1 MKEKS
6 KLIGKK
12 CFGKTNKILI
22 CIIIIILILLVTFII
37 QKNKVKQ
44 RNVIEHNLQIEKLE
58 QKIEKQVN
66 IVKIEGNTI
75 YITLKFVSNINNL
88 EYIVYPDGN
97 EIKLQKQTKILAI
110 DYQLENRKEY
120 KFIAKANDS
129 QEVEF
134 IIIVDKDML
143 PKININEEKYATI
156 TTQGVV
162 LQQIITMDITEGY
175 KTMYSLDNKKT
186 WHEYTGEIKT
196 INVNE
201 VIGKKIPI
209 KEEYKNV
216 ITLEKRVNIPKVVL
230 AEDAIG
236 PLAYDNNEETYV
248 EKSGYIKIDNE
259 MEGFKIK
266 ILSNKVTVRWTKEDK
281 STYIDRSKIINNSTQ
296 SQRNGTILTIPEGA
310 VYLKFSGTN
319 IKLKVVQVIPSV
331 NFYPTEIGIKEL
343 TISAKTIKFGPDVT
357 YKYYLGNVLKQTT
370 KQSTYKFTGLTPY
383 YDNEIKVIAEDSNG
397 NKDTTIKQIRTKP
410 EEGILQFMA
419 SDAIKSSN
427 QAYVRP
433 INGIPSYTFE
443 ILYLDQSNISNYGT
457 YNQSTNTY
465 TITKNMNL
473 GTAEMS
479 KMAVLKCDG
488 NLTINSGVT
497 ITAASSYNIEDATGI
512 ATKVKGIFICCTGTF
527 TNNGTITQ
535 SGRGTYKTAGQ
546 SLYLW
551 KNPNETLEYVPAY
564 GGAGSGSH
572 YKNGCTAGNVSI
584 ESRGTG
590 RRRIRTY
597 LYKSC

>member
-1 MKEKS
+1 MKEKGEF
-6 KLIGKK
+6 IGKK
-12 CFGKTNKILI
+12 YFLKTNKIII
-22 CIIIIILILLVTFII
+22 CIIMVISILSVTFII
-37 QKNKVKQ
+37 QRNKVKQ
-44 RNVIEHNLQIEKLE
+44 QNEIEHNLQIEKLE
-58 QKIEKQVN
+58 QKIEKEVN

-75 YITLKFVSNINNL
+75 YITLKFVSSINNL

-97 EIKLQKQTKILAI
+97 KIELQKQTKILAI

-143 PKININEEKYATI
+143 PKINVNEEKYATI

-162 LQQIITMDITEGY
+162 LQQIITMDTTEGY

-201 VIGKKIPI
+201 VIGQKIPI

-216 ITLEKRVNIPKVVL
+216 ITLEKRVSIPKVVL

-236 PLAYDNNEETYV
+236 PLAYDSNEETFV
-248 EKSGYIKIDNE
+248 EETGYIKIDKE
-259 MEGFKIK
+259 MQGFKIK
-266 ILSNKVTVRWTKEDK
+266 ILSNKVSIRWTKEDK
-281 STYIDRSKIINNSTQ
+281 STIVDRTKIINST
-296 SQRNGTILTIPEGA
+296 SASERNGTILTIPEEA
-310 VYLKFSGTN
+310 AYLRVNKNSTN
-319 IKLKVVQVIPSV
+319 MKLKEIQVIPSV
-331 NFYPTEIGIKEL
+331 NFYPSEVGIKEL
-343 TISAKTIKFGPDVT
+343 TISAKTIKFSGDVT
-357 YKYYLGNVLKQTT
+357 YKYYVGNELKQTT
-370 KQSTYKFTGLTPY
+370 KQNLYKYTSLTPY
-383 YDNEIKVIAEDSNG
+383 YENEIKVIAEDANG
-397 NKDTTIKQIRTKP
+397 NKDTTIKKIRTKP
-410 EEGILQFMA
+410 EEGILQLIA
-419 SDAIKSSN
+419 SDAIKASN

-473 GTAEMS
+473 GTAQMS

-497 ITAASSYNIEDATGI
+497 ITAASAYNIEDATGI

-535 SGRGTYKTAGQ
+535 SGRGTYKTTGQ

-551 KNPNETLEYVPAY
+551 KNLNETLEYVPAY
-564 GGAGSGSH
+564 GGTGSGNH
-572 YKNGCTAGNVSI
+572 YKNGCTNGNVSI

-590 RRRIRTY
+590 RRWLRTY
-597 LYKSC
+597 LY

>member
-6 KLIGKK
+6 KFIGNKY
-12 CFGKTNKILI
+12 FLKTNKILI
-22 CIIIIILILLVTFII
+22 CIIMIIIILLVAFII
-37 QKNKVKQ
+37 QKNKIKQ
-44 RNVIEHNLQIEKLE
+44 RNEIEHNLQIEKLE
-58 QKIEKQVN
+58 QKIEKEVN
-66 IVKIEGNTI
+66 IIKIEENTI

-97 EIKLQKQTKILAI
+97 QIRLQKQTKLLAI

-143 PKININEEKYATI
+143 PIINVKEEKYATI

-201 VIGKKIPI
+201 IVGQKIPI

-216 ITLEKRVNIPKVVL
+216 ITLEKRVSIPEVVL

-248 EKSGYIKIDNE
+248 EKSGYIKIDKE

-266 ILSNKVTVRWTKEDK
+266 ILSNKVTIRWTKEDK
-281 STYIDRSKIINNSTQ
+281 STYIDKSKIINNTTQ
-296 SQRNGTILTIPEGA
+296 SQRNGTILTIPEEA

-319 IKLKVVQVIPSV
+319 IKLKEVQVIPCV
-331 NFYPTEIGIKEL
+331 NFYPTQIEIKEL
-343 TISAKTIKFGPDVT
+343 TISTKTIKFSSDVT
-357 YKYYLGNVLKQTT
+357 YKYYLENVLKQTT
-370 KQSTYKFTGLTPY
+370 KQSAYKFTSLVPY
-383 YDNEIKVIAEDSNG
+383 YEYEIKVIAEDSNG
-397 NKDTTIKQIRTKP
+397 NKDTTIKKIRTKP

-419 SDAIKSSN
+419 SDAIKASN

-443 ILYLDQSNISNYGT
+443 ILYLDQNNISNYGT

-473 GTAEMS
+473 GTAQMS

-497 ITAASSYNIEDATGI
+497 ITAASAYNIEDATGI

-551 KNPNETLEYVPAY
+551 KNANETLEYVPAY
-564 GGAGSGSH
+564 GGDGSGYH
-572 YKNGCTAGNVSI
+572 YKNGCTNGNISI

-590 RRRIRTY
+590 RRWFRTY
-597 LYKSC
+597 LY